1 MSFEDYIDEEV
12 IELVNEL
19 ENPKKY
25 HYEEHS
31 DDTIHFYMNGEE
43 IDYEEVVDLLN
54 EQEERI
60 KELEKENGELHLLIK
75 EYEFAKKEGYGDGD
89 D

>member
-31 DDTIHFYMNGEE
+31 DDTIHFYQDGEE
-43 IDYEEVVDLLN
+43 ILYEEVVDLLN
-54 EQEERI
+54 KQEERI
-60 KELEKENGELHLLIK
+60 KSKERVIK
-75 EYEFAKKEGYGDGD
+75 AYEDYIKTLKEDGVLD